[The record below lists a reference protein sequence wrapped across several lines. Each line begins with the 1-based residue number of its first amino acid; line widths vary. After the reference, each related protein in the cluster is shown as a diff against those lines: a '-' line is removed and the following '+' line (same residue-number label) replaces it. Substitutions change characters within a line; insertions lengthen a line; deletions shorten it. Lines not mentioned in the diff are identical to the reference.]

1 MKSDLAYFEQDK
13 FPINESWVSNLNFW
27 KFEIEFFYQR
37 DQKEYNHIFL
47 LFSLSTELNLNVKNF
62 FMVEV
67 AQYRS
72 LKPLVM
78 SHMVINIFPF

>member
-37 DQKEYNHIFL
+37 DQKEYSHIFL
-47 LFSLSTELNLNVKNF
+47 LISLSTELNLNVKNF

-78 SHMVINIFPF
+78 SHMLINIFPF